1 MLRRSI
7 AEPRRAAK
15 TDRNEPM
22 ATIQTWT
29 PPDLRSLS
37 NTQVFRK
44 YCALFSHPAWNR
56 ALSILYAARSY
67 EAALKGARTLVT
79 LTEHFKAELDPH
91 QYERNLIRIALLE
104 LTCLDR
110 LDRLAEYLEAW
121 EGWRIRRLALFYK
134 LSRRG
139 DPRIMPFVLEET
151 DASLVV
157 HFLYLTW
164 GRKRNVEGKIGLGN
178 FKRHAR
184 QEDLTEEDLGLRLR
198 E

>member
-1 MLRRSI
+1 M
-7 AEPRRAAK
+7 
-15 TDRNEPM
+15 M
-22 ATIQTWT
+22 TIQTWT
-29 PPDLRSLS
+29 PSDIRSS
-37 NTQVFRK
+37 IQIFRK

-56 ALSILYAARSY
+56 AVSILYAARSY
-67 EAALKGARTLVT
+67 EAGLEGAWTLAT
-79 LTEHFKAELDPH
+79 LTERFKTDLDPL

-110 LDRLAEYLEAW
+110 LDRLVEYLEAW
-121 EGWRIRRLALFYK
+121 RSWRSRRLPLLYK

-151 DASLVV
+151 DDWLLV

-164 GRKRNVEGKIGLGN
+164 GRKRIVERKVSSVS

-184 QEDLTEEDLGLRLR
+184 QDELTDGEIKLRLSR
-198 E
+198 MRVG